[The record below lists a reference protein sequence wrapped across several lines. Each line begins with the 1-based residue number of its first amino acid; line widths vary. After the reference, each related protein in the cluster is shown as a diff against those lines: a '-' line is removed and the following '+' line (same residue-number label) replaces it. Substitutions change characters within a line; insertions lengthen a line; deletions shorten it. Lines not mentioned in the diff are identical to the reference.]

1 MNYAGCKSEECKST
15 VIQMCTLR
23 FYTLYLACD
32 IVKTPLM
39 PTGGDIKPGV
49 AMTNVLSRMA
59 TRRHDHVQNGLSL
72 GRSQVKIMR
81 NFTYS
86 FQL

>member
-1 MNYAGCKSEECKST
+1 MFF
-15 VIQMCTLR
+15 I
-23 FYTLYLACD
+23 ACD

-72 GRSQVKIMR
+72 GRSQVKIMPILH
-81 NFTYS
+81 TDLSKDS
-86 FQL
+86 FQI